1 MPPKLTP
8 PVQTIRGVRLGGKTD
23 PKSTWD
29 ITLEYPSNSPK
40 GVISS
45 IKPNNNTN
53 ITAPSPPFALPSL
66 VHPHIHLDK
75 PYIHNTPAYSSL
87 LPKTGSFQEALSSTT
102 QAKAQFTRPDLLRRG
117 EWLLAESVAAGVTA
131 MRAFVEVDHTV
142 QHTCLEAGLSLKE
155 KWKDSCEIQLVCF
168 AQDPVFSTEF
178 GEQNR
183 SLVEEAIRQYSPGQ
197 VGVLGT
203 TPYVETSIGA
213 AKRNIGWA
221 VELAMET
228 RRHLDFH
235 LDYNLSPPEEQPEP
249 LVWYVLDT
257 LREKGWTSRSTSRRV
272 MLGHCTRLS
281 LFKEEDWTRLARE
294 IHDDDLP
301 VSFVGLPT
309 SDLYMAAAPLPSG
322 GGTKINPRGT
332 LPIPDLI
339 KKYALDAVLGVNN
352 VGNAFT
358 PWGSADPLSLACLG
372 VGIYQAGTVADAEL
386 LYECVSTRAR
396 AAIGLSESPSPS
408 SASDSDMSR
417 SDSGV
422 RLRCG
427 DCADILLVYDVDE
440 TGCFGQCNSESKS
453 EGQSEGQSQARSRRT
468 VAEVV
473 WDPPSK
479 ATRTVVSR
487 GRVKT
492 GALLRGSDWGFP
504 SVE

>member
-1 MPPKLTP
+1 MPPNLTT
-8 PVQTIRGVRLGGKTD
+8 PVQTIQRVRLGGKTD
-23 PKSTWD
+23 PESTWD
-29 ITLEYPSNSPK
+29 ITLEYPSISPK

-45 IKPNNNTN
+45 IKPNDDPNNHT
-53 ITAPSPPFALPSL
+53 PSPPIALPSL

-75 PYIHNTPAYSSL
+75 AYIHNTPAYSSL
-87 LPKTGSFQEALSSTT
+87 LPKTGSFPEALSSTT
-102 QAKAQFTRPDLLRRG
+102 QAKAQFTKLDLLRRG

-142 QHTCLEAGLSLKE
+142 QHTCLEAGLALKE
-155 KWKDSCEIQLVCF
+155 KWYDACEIQIVCF
-168 AQDPVFSTEF
+168 AQDPIFSTDL
-178 GEQNR
+178 GGQNR
-183 SLVEEAIRQYSPGQ
+183 SLVEDAIRQYSPRQ
-197 VGVLGT
+197 VGVIGT
-203 TPYVETSIGA
+203 TPYVEASIEA
-213 AKRNIGWA
+213 AKRNIEWA

-228 RRHLDFH
+228 DRHLDFH
-235 LDYNLSPPEEQPEP
+235 LDYNLSPPGEQPEP
-249 LVWYVLDT
+249 LVWHVLST
-257 LREKGWTSRSTSRRV
+257 LREKGWTSRSTNKRV

-281 LFKEEDWTRLARE
+281 LFEEEEWTRLAKE

-309 SDLYMAAAPLPSG
+309 SDLYMAAAPPPLPSG
-322 GGTKINPRGT
+322 GATKINPRGT
-332 LPIPDLI
+332 PPIPDLI
-339 KKYALDAVLGVNN
+339 NKYALDAVLGVNN

-396 AAIGLSESPSPS
+396 AAIGLCESPPLSLA
-408 SASDSDMSR
+408 SASDMSR
-417 SDSGV
+417 SDPCV

-427 DCADILLVYDVDE
+427 DCADILLLYDVDDTACLNE
-440 TGCFGQCNSESKS
+440 N
-453 EGQSEGQSQARSRRT
+453 EGEGRPRRT

-479 ATRTVVSR
+479 ATRTVVCR

-492 GALLRGSDWGFP
+492 GRLLTGSNGEFRF
-504 SVE
+504 VE